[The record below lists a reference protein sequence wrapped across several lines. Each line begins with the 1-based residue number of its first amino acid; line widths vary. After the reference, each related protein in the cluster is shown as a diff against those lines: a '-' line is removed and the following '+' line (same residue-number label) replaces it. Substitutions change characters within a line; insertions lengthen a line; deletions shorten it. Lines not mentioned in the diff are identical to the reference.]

1 MELLMIVCSATL
13 SDDVESLFNKN
24 GIKNYSLIPEAYG
37 SGKGGSTRLNTD
49 VWPGINLMYFVTTSP
64 EKAEI
69 IKQWAREYRKDETRE
84 GLKIFA
90 LALNEVI

>member
-13 SDDVESLFNKN
+13 SDDVESLFKNN
-24 GIKNYSLIPEAYG
+24 GIHNYSLIPEVYG

-49 VWPGINLMYFVTTSP
+49 VWPGINLMYFVSAPP
-64 EKAEI
+64 EQTAI
-69 IKQWAREYRKDETRE
+69 IKQWAREYCREEIRE